1 MLGRIARHLKISVSA
16 IMDGITQEQADQI
29 TELTIQ
35 ECDVELLKHFK
46 KLKKLKI
53 KPNLRDMGITLDLDI
68 SNMGKLESLDIIA
81 TDGITNINIDNAPNL
96 NAINISGNKGLE
108 KTTGLEDLK
117 ELKTLL
123 MVDNNVLKEIPDI
136 QSIAHGQNIETLQ
149 VDFDWLH
156 LFEEKYGS
164 LDKIQDDDV
173 MNNKVTLIEKMGR
186 FIYPLELD
194 KGIEV
199 EKKSRKILDQIIDDS
214 MSETEKICAINT
226 WLVDNVKY
234 DFNVIDERDDASAG
248 KIELEGQRAIDN
260 IRANSAYNSLVLQSA
275 VCEGYT
281 NGMKYLLNKAGI
293 EAEKVDCRY
302 WDEEDEEITD
312 YIHPKNSNHSI
323 IRFKTKD
330 GWFYSDPTFDSMDAS
345 KRKFFFK
352 TRDEI
357 NKVHSLSIVE
367 MNVDSPE
374 VRPEE
379 YSNERLSKIL
389 TEQLRRNREKEKQV
403 SKDDKKEYKEHPET
417 KNRPDDNPENWRKS
431 FRFNIPQEQYQE
443 VLEINQQMEE
453 KFEQGEIE
461 SPEEKVE
468 PTEHGVK

>member
-1 MLGRIARHLKISVSA
+1 MLGRIARQLKISVSA

-29 TELTIQ
+29 SELTIQ

-46 KLKKLKI
+46 NLKKLKI
-53 KPNLRDMGITLDLDI
+53 KPNLRDMGTTFDLDI
-68 SNMGKLESLDIIA
+68 SDMEKLESLDIIA

-96 NAINISGNKGLE
+96 NAVNISGNKRLE

-123 MVDNNVLKEIPDI
+123 MVDNNALKEIPDI
-136 QSIAHGQNIETLQ
+136 QSIAHGQNIESLQ

-156 LFEEKYGS
+156 FFEEKYGD

-173 MNNKVTLIEKMGR
+173 MKNKVALIEKMGR

-199 EKKSRKILDQIIDDS
+199 EKKSKEILDQIIDDS

-226 WLVDNVKY
+226 WLVDNVEY

-302 WDEEDEEITD
+302 WDKEDEEITE
-312 YIHPKNSNHSI
+312 YIHPKNANHSI

-330 GWFYSDPTFDSMDAS
+330 GWFYSDPTFDSMNPC

-352 TRDEI
+352 TKNEI
-357 NKVHSLSIVE
+357 NKIHGLSLIE
-367 MNVDSPE
+367 MNVDSPD
-374 VRPEE
+374 VRSEE
-379 YSNERLSKIL
+379 YSNERLSEIL
-389 TEQLRRNREKEKQV
+389 TEQLRKTREKEKQV
-403 SKDDKKEYKEHPET
+403 SKDDRGEYKEQPKT

-431 FRFNIPQEQYQE
+431 FRFNISPEQYQE
-443 VLEINQQMEE
+443 VLEIHQQMEE
-453 KFEQGEIE
+453 EFKQGVIE
-461 SPEEKVE
+461 NPEDKVE